1 MSRILILYYKGQFLV
16 HQNKLQEGM
25 LTTLEVYISKRDKFL
40 KSRQKMSFVSSF
52 TLNAKEMY

>member
-1 MSRILILYYKGQFLV
+1 
-16 HQNKLQEGM
+16 M